1 MEELPFELYQAG
13 SLSCGGWPGVSCGN
27 NAGNWKE
34 AVLESVRPNG
44 DLAIRRD
51 KLESVE
57 PSGDLSIL
65 LRLKSSGSG
74 GRWLEAE
81 LKVDVIVVV
90 NDRCGEL
97 VLCLS

>member
-1 MEELPFELYQAG
+1 M
-13 SLSCGGWPGVSCGN
+13 
-27 NAGNWKE
+27 
-34 AVLESVRPNG
+34 LESVRPYG

-51 KLESVE
+51 KLESVG
-57 PSGDLSIL
+57 PSGDLSVL
-65 LRLKSSGSG
+65 LRLKSSG

-90 NDRCGEL
+90 NDRHGEL